1 MYAHPQIHQ
10 LVQKFTAD
18 IAAFALAET
27 RRVIEATNAEVTQ
40 ALATAT
46 QAHVVAADPPVRF
59 QPQKRAQPRAKGE
72 KRPKTELAA
81 LRDRLAAYIAEHPG
95 LRVEQLNKG
104 LGLGANEA
112 FLPLKHLI
120 AAGTIATKGTRRAT
134 TYWPSPL
141 KRLLE
146 ASATKGQATKSTVPS
161 KDQARVERAL
171 TKAQSVAGAAELLK
185 VSETT
190 LRRTIAKL
198 KISVKNYVQ

>member
-1 MYAHPQIHQ
+1 MHAHPQIHQ

-81 LRDRLAAYIAEHPG
+81 LRDRLVAYIAEHPG

-120 AAGTIATKGTRRAT
+120 AAGTIATQGTRRAT
-134 TYWPSPL
+134 TYWPS
-141 KRLLE
+141 K
-146 ASATKGQATKSTVPS
+146 AMKAATKEVTPSPS
-161 KDQARVERAL
+161 KDQARIERAL
-171 TKAQSVAGAAELLK
+171 TKAQSVAGAAKLLK

>member
-1 MYAHPQIHQ
+1 MHAHPQIHQ

-134 TYWPSPL
+134 TYWP
-141 KRLLE
+141 KE
-146 ASATKGQATKSTVPS
+146 APKAGTPAPS

-171 TKAQSVAGAAELLK
+171 TKAQSVAGAARLLK

>member
-1 MYAHPQIHQ
+1 MHAHPQIHQ

-27 RRVIEATNAEVTQ
+27 RRVIEATNAEVAQ

-46 QAHVVAADPPVRF
+46 QAHVVAADQPPMQPSVRF

-134 TYWPSPL
+134 TYWP
-141 KRLLE
+141 KE
-146 ASATKGQATKSTVPS
+146 APKAGTPAPS